1 MIEENKKNSIL
12 IVDDEDANIVALTY
26 ILENDFELYTAI
38 NGQGAINAAK
48 MFQPDLILLD
58 ILMPEM
64 DGYEVF
70 AELKASDKTR
80 EIPVIFITG
89 LSESSHEI
97 KGLALGATD
106 YISKPFVNEIVKLR
120 VNNQMKII
128 NQMRLIIKKEFEEAS
143 SRAKMDFLVRMSHE
157 LLTPMNCIIGMLQ
170 LLKMTNDADMV
181 KMYHEEIEMATGN
194 LLELI
199 HNLLEISE
207 NDETPNV
214 LDNVVFSFDTVFE
227 KIMNELGRS
236 VLKKQQQLT
245 FDIEPLMPLA
255 GDEERLTKVIR
266 NLLIN
271 AHKFTPER
279 GHINISVKNIKED
292 NDFVTLQVEISDNGI
307 GIADEHK
314 DSVFNLFEQADKSV
328 TRKHGGIGLGLPIS
342 KRIIEMMGGK
352 IWVET
357 ELDKG
362 SKFIFTCNINKHK
375 PKQTG

>member
-1 MIEENKKNSIL
+1 MIIEENKKNSIL

-80 EIPVIFITG
+80 EIPIIFITG

-97 KGLALGATD
+97 KGLELGAAD
-106 YISKPFVNEIVKLR
+106 YIPKPFVNEIVKLR
-120 VNNQMKII
+120 VSNQMRII
-128 NQMRLIIKKEFEEAS
+128 NQMRLIVKKEFEEAS

-170 LLKMTNDADMV
+170 LLKMTNDPDMV
-181 KMYHEEIEMATGN
+181 KMYHEEIETATAN

-207 NDETPNV
+207 NDESQFT
-214 LDNVVFSFDTVFE
+214 LENVVFTFDKVFE
-227 KIMNELGRS
+227 KIMNELGRN

-245 FDIEPLMPLA
+245 FDIEPLMPLI

-279 GHINISVKNIKED
+279 GHINISVKTED
-292 NDFVTLQVEISDNGI
+292 EDKDTVTLKIEVSDNGI

-314 DSVFNLFEQADKSV
+314 ESIFTSFEQADKSV

-352 IWVET
+352 IWLES

-362 SKFIFTCNINKHK
+362 SKFTFTCNILKHK
-375 PKQTG
+375 EK